1 MPSDLRRP
9 TVRVAL
15 GLAILILGGLELVSL
30 VLTLRSHARLRERVV
45 EIATRQAA
53 ATRPQ
58 LQALLAPGGPEAW
71 RAAAVEAQRL
81 GLADETDVFDA
92 AGRLL
97 TSFPYP
103 APVQPADDAAHR
115 EAALRDGLHVT
126 GPVPGGPARLF
137 TYAAFDSGRERVVL
151 RLASAAAELVED
163 LRDRRPLYLGHA
175 ATLVVLLLAGV
186 LALYPERRA
195 GQRAAGAGFEPFEEA
210 MHRLRTR
217 DEQRAREHEAE
228 LAHLSSQL
236 RDREALAR
244 AGELTAAIAHEVRNG
259 LATIL
264 GYARLLEQGT
274 DPARIGEAVGAIRGE
289 CETLETV
296 IRRFLELCKQDAL
309 RAAPVDLM
317 RLLSRVA
324 GREGRLHTGARVTV
338 EGEALEIAADEELLE
353 RAFEN
358 LVRNAREASGERGRV
373 EVRVDRV
380 PGAAVVRIADDGP
393 GLPAELK
400 GAPRLF
406 VTTKRGGLG
415 LGLAI
420 AYKMVQLHGG
430 SLVLRDRP
438 GRGAEAIVQLPT
450 TPPEPAPD
458 ATDRNALGA

>member
-1 MPSDLRRP
+1 LTSDLRRP

-45 EIATRQAA
+45 EIAVRQAA
-53 ATRPQ
+53 AARPQ
-58 LQALLAPGGPEAW
+58 VQALLAPGGPDAW

-81 GLADETDVFDA
+81 GLADEVDVFDA
-92 AGRLL
+92 SGRLL
-97 TSFPYP
+97 TSYPSP
-103 APVQPADDAAHR
+103 APVEPSDEAANR
-115 EAALRDGLHVT
+115 EAALREGLLVT

-137 TYAAFDSGRERVVL
+137 TYAAFDSAGGRVVL

-186 LALYPERRA
+186 LALYPDRGA
-195 GQRAAGAGFEPFEEA
+195 TQRAAGGDFQPLEEA

-228 LAHLSSQL
+228 LAHLAEQL

-264 GYARLLEQGT
+264 GYARLLEQGA
-274 DPARIGEAVGAIRGE
+274 DAARTEEAVRAIRGE
-289 CETLETV
+289 CDTLETV
-296 IRRFLELCKQDAL
+296 IRRFLELCKDDAL
-309 RAAPVDLM
+309 HAAPVDLL
-317 RLLSRVA
+317 RLLTRVA
-324 GREGRLHTGARVTV
+324 GREGRIHAGARVTV
-338 EGEALEIAADEELLE
+338 QGEPVEIEADEELLE

-358 LVRNAREASGERGRV
+358 LVRNAREAAGEKGRV
-373 EVRVDRV
+373 EVRVDRL
-380 PGAAVVRIADDGP
+380 PEAAVVRIADDGP
-393 GLPAELK
+393 GLPLELK

-406 VTTKRGGLG
+406 LTTKKGGLG

-430 SLVLRDRP
+430 SLALRDRP
-438 GRGAEAIVQLPT
+438 ARGAEAIVQLPT
-450 TPPEPAPD
+450 SGAGLGPD
-458 ATDRNALGA
+458 VTERSTSEV